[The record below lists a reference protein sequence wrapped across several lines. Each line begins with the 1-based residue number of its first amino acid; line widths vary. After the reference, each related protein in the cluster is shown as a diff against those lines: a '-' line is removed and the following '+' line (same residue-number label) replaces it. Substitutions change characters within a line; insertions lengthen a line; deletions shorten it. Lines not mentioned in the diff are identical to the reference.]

1 MYSRSSLK
9 NLAIFLCWLVYCA
22 GVAVGLN
29 DTAVENFDQDS
40 QTTTELPLVYPQPRI
55 VGGNSASEGQ
65 FPHQVL
71 LRIGNNGMC
80 GGSIISEN
88 YVVTAA
94 HCVTSGSP
102 PKP

>member
-9 NLAIFLCWLVYCA
+9 TLAVYLLWLTYCA

-29 DTAVENFDQDS
+29 DTDQDS

-71 LRIGNNGMC
+71 LRIGNNGLC